1 MQRHFWMR
9 SSTFLVP
16 ILGAAYFVAGAG
28 PAFAKGPQLAIG
40 KKDCQRLAP
49 IRRAP
54 M

>member
-1 MQRHFWMR
+1 MQWHFWMR

-16 ILGAAYFVAGAG
+16 NLGAVYFVAGAG

-40 KKDCQRLAP
+40 KKIASVWSA
-49 IRRAP
+49 IRRTP